1 MPKKQEETTQKEANP
16 FKLASLIM
24 LIIIIWLCTLI
35 GGYASFDNWAERG
48 QFGDLFGSIN
58 ALFSGLALAGI
69 IYTIYLQKQELSL
82 QRTELT
88 LQRKATEASQAELA
102 NQVKVQKD
110 ALKVAISQVEVEAQK
125 SYIEFW
131 KEEKNMFILYESK
144 ERIRN
149 ENDVS
154 ERCIRK
160 MRESADNISNIA
172 EQLKNT
178 INQQKDLA

>member
-69 IYTIYLQKQELSL
+69 IYTIYLQK
-82 QRTELT
+82 
-88 LQRKATEASQAELA
+88 AELA